1 MSDDLI
7 SRREEKLRK
16 LREIGVEPYGGK
28 FERTH
33 CVRELMD
40 NFDRIAESKEEVVVS
55 GRIMLMRRHGK
66 ASFANLQD
74 ETGKV
79 QIYLKFDI
87 VGEKAYRIFELLD
100 IGDFLGVKGS
110 LFKTKT
116 GEMSVLVAE
125 LSVLS
130 KSIRP
135 LPEKWH
141 GLKDIELRY
150 RRRYLDL
157 MFNEKTR
164 KVFETRR
171 KVISI
176 IRTYLDERGFREVET
191 PILQPQAGGA
201 SGKPFI
207 TKADALGMKLF
218 LRIAPELYLKRLL
231 VAGFER
237 IYEINKSFR
246 NEGLSPRHNP
256 EFTML
261 EVYTAYADYTDMMKL
276 TEELIQEIANNI
288 FGRLKFTHGQEEIDL
303 SSPWKRITFSDAMK
317 KRFNVDIEKEGVE
330 SLKRKL
336 KEEGIKL
343 KGETV
348 ARSQLIKLLS
358 DLLTSSSPTF
368 VTDYPA
374 EFCPLAKRKVD
385 APALTERFEL
395 FICGYEVANAY
406 SELNDPHEQ
415 KERFLQQLEGSE
427 HRVDEDFI
435 MALEYGMP
443 PAAGLGIGVDRL
455 VMVMTGSDSIRDV
468 ILFPQLKAVQDQS
481 PGSEAQSQAS
491 NT

>member
-1 MSDDLI
+1 MSDHLI
-7 SRREEKLRK
+7 AQREEKLRQ
-16 LREIGVEPYGGK
+16 LRKIGVEPYGGK

-33 CVRELMD
+33 SIKELTD
-40 NFDRIAESKEEVVVS
+40 NFDRIAESKEEVAVP

-66 ASFANLQD
+66 ASFANLED
-74 ETGKV
+74 ETGKM
-79 QIYLKFDI
+79 QIYVKFDI

-125 LSVLS
+125 LNLLS

-157 MFNEKTR
+157 MFNEKVR

-201 SGKPFI
+201 SGKPFS
-207 TKADALGMKLF
+207 TKADALEMKLF

-276 TEELIQEIANNI
+276 TEELIQEIAKNI
-288 FGRLKFTHGQEEIDL
+288 FGRLKFTRRQEEIDL

-336 KEEGIKL
+336 KEEGVKL
-343 KGETV
+343 KGGKV

-368 VTDYPA
+368 VIDYPV

-385 APALTERFEL
+385 APGLTERFEL

-427 HRVDEDFI
+427 QKVDEDFI

-468 ILFPQLKAVQDQS
+468 ILFPQLRAVQDQS
-481 PGSEAQSQAS
+481 PGSEAESPTS
-491 NT
+491 ST